1 MKIYYRYLYNI
12 PKRTDILVIDD
23 NEFDLIRIEEIVYS
37 SCSSIQLFKAFNGV
51 EGIKILEDLYSNNTL
66 PRMIISDINM
76 PLMDGFEFYST
87 IKKDIRFSS
96 IKTVLFTTSVLSK
109 KMFLEKGMIVYTKP
123 FDVVEFENTVLEIV
137 GEINDSSQDN

>member
-1 MKIYYRYLYNI
+1 
-12 PKRTDILVIDD
+12 
-23 NEFDLIRIEEIVYS
+23 
-37 SCSSIQLFKAFNGV
+37 
-51 EGIKILEDLYSNNTL
+51 
-66 PRMIISDINM
+66 MIISDINM